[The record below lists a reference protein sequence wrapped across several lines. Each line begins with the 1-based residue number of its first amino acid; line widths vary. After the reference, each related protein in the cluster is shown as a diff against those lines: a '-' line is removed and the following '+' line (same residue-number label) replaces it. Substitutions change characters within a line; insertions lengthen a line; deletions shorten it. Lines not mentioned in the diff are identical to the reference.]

1 MLQEAEIH
9 KVLVDGEEWAHWHG
23 YHIPVSEE
31 YFAIWTPMGS
41 QMNWSTGNW
50 VAAKHQLTYFWRE
63 RWYTIHIGYD
73 KDGQF
78 LSGYCDIVLPRA
90 DYNNTQSEM
99 VYTDLYIDVVVRAD
113 HSVYTKDQE
122 VYARAAKRF
131 PIVEQS
137 RQQAFAELDWLEG
150 QAQAW
155 TGPFRLF
162 PRKLPIIDFE
172 RYSPEEA
179 VRILRGVDKSDSK
192 LSR

>member
-1 MLQEAEIH
+1 MLQEVEIH

-31 YFAIWTPMGS
+31 YFAIWTPAGS

-50 VAAKHQLTYFWRE
+50 VAVKHQLTYFWRE
-63 RWYTIHIGYD
+63 LWYTIHIGYD
-73 KDGQF
+73 NDGRF
-78 LSGYCDIVLPRA
+78 LSGYCDIVLPSEN
-90 DYNNTQSEM
+90 YSNTQAEM

-113 HSVYTKDQE
+113 HSVYTKDHA

-131 PIVEQS
+131 PVV
-137 RQQAFAELDWLEG
+137 QQAQQRAFAELDWLEG
-150 QAQAW
+150 QAKAW

-162 PRKLPIIDFE
+162 PARLPITDFE

-179 VRILRGVDKSDSK
+179 ARVLGNVDRSDSK
-192 LSR
+192 S